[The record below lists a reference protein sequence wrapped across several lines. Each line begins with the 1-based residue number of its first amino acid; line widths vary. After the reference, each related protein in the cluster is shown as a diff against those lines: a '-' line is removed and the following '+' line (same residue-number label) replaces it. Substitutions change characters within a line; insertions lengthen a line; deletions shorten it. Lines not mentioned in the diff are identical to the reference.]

1 VFAPRRL
8 FALYFS
14 LSALAAACL
23 CPSLRCF
30 AQAPA
35 PNPNSTVPKSAS
47 RTASW
52 AASEKA
58 VTKLEQDWFKIQLS
72 HDWDKLHHMIGDDFQ
87 LIESDGKLGDRDSM
101 LAGYKEEAP
110 LVVTIGMTLL
120 VSHAVAS
127 DAVVATG
134 LDDITLKDKSGKIT
148 HRYERFTDVWVLRN
162 NEWVC
167 VAEQI
172 TLAQP

>member
-1 VFAPRRL
+1 MFEPRSLRRTARLTVLATLLIQPLSNFPQTPTSSSSTTKAPR
-8 FALYFS
+8 AT
-14 LSALAAACL
+14 
-23 CPSLRCF
+23 
-30 AQAPA
+30 
-35 PNPNSTVPKSAS
+35 N
-47 RTASW
+47 W
-52 AASEKA
+52 AVSEKT
-58 VTKLEQDWFKIQLS
+58 VTKLEQDWFKVQIS
-72 HDWDKLHHMIGDDFQ
+72 HDWDKLQHMIGDDFQ
-87 LIESDGKLGDRDSM
+87 LIESDGRLGDRESM

-110 LVVTIGMTLL
+110 SVVTISMTLL

-134 LDDITLKDKSGKIT
+134 LDDIMLKGKEGKIE

-172 TLAQP
+172 TLAHP